1 MNIDGMIVNADVQ
14 EIIDELKSQL
24 ALQGISL
31 FAKSK
36 DSAEDYMVCCP
47 YHKDGQERNPSM
59 GIRKSDGM
67 THCLACGVVRSL
79 PEMICDCFNE
89 TDKTF
94 GHKWLAQN
102 FLSIGVGERGNIVLD
117 CSRTN
122 NADVSDVVLSTVT
135 EKELDSYRYVHPY
148 MYERGLTDD
157 IIEEFDIGYDKA
169 TDSITFPVKDV
180 NGKCLFVA
188 RRQIKTKR
196 FDLPKDIEKPL
207 YGLYE
212 VCKYTEEHLVL
223 GGRGR
228 HYPISEIYVCE
239 GLFDCLRLWCNGK
252 FAVAGFGCLF
262 SEYQIRQLESLPTR
276 HLILALDNDE
286 AGRSATERL
295 KKRIRNKLISV
306 VELPVG
312 RKDIGECS
320 DDEICKLKENLY

>member
-1 MNIDGMIVNADVQ
+1 MNINGMIINADVQ

-24 ALQGISL
+24 ALQGVLL

-67 THCLACGVVRSL
+67 AHCLACGVVRSL

-89 TDKTF
+89 TDKSF

-102 FLSIGVGERGNIVLD
+102 FLSIGVEERGTIVLD

-196 FDLPKDIEKPL
+196 FDIPKGIDKPL

-212 VCKYTEEHLVL
+212 VDN
-223 GGRGR
+223 
-228 HYPISEIYVCE
+228 ISFAGSDDLLDEIYVCE
-239 GLFDCLRLWCNGK
+239 GLFDCLRLWCNYRY
-252 FAVAGFGCLF
+252 AVAGFGCLF
-262 SEYQIRQLESLPTR
+262 SAYQIRQLESLPTR

-320 DDEICKLKENLY
+320 DDEICKLKESLY

>member
-1 MNIDGMIVNADVQ
+1 MNIDGMIINADVQ

-36 DSAEDYMVCCP
+36 DSAEDYMTCCP

-67 THCLACGVVRSL
+67 AHCLACGVVRSL

-102 FLSIGVGERGNIVLD
+102 FLSIGVEERGNIVLD
-117 CSRTN
+117 YSRTN
-122 NADVSDVVLSTVT
+122 NADVSDVVFSTVT

-196 FDLPKDIEKPL
+196 FDIPKGIDKPL
-207 YGLYE
+207 YGLCE
-212 VCKYTEEHLVL
+212 VNN
-223 GGRGR
+223 
-228 HYPISEIYVCE
+228 ISFAGSNDMLDEIYVCE
-239 GLFDCLRLWCNGK
+239 GLFDCLRLWCNYRY
-252 FAVAGFGCLF
+252 AVAGFGCLF
-262 SEYQIRQLESLPTR
+262 SDYQIRQLESLPTR

-320 DDEICKLKENLY
+320 DSEICELKENLY

>member
-1 MNIDGMIVNADVQ
+1 MNIDGMIINADVQ

-24 ALQGISL
+24 EIRGILL

-67 THCLACGVVRSL
+67 AHCLACGVVRSL

-89 TDKTF
+89 TDKSF

-102 FLSIGVGERGNIVLD
+102 FLSIGVEERGNIVLD
-117 CSRTN
+117 YSRTN

-196 FDLPKDIEKPL
+196 FDIPKGIDKPL

-212 VCKYTEEHLVL
+212 VDN
-223 GGRGR
+223 
-228 HYPISEIYVCE
+228 ISFAGSDDLLDEIYVCE
-239 GLFDCLRLWCNGK
+239 GLFDCLRLWCNYRY
-252 FAVAGFGCLF
+252 AVAGFDCLF
-262 SEYQIRQLESLPTR
+262 SDYQIRQLESLLTR
-276 HLILALDNDE
+276 KLVLALDNDE
-286 AGRSATERL
+286 AGKQATERL
-295 KKRIRNKLISV
+295 KSKIKCKIISTV
-306 VELPVG
+306 VLPKG
-312 RKDIGECS
+312 RKDIGECT
-320 DDEICKLKENLY
+320 DEEIMNLQENFL

>member
-1 MNIDGMIVNADVQ
+1 MNINGMIINADVQ

-24 ALQGISL
+24 ALQGVLL

-67 THCLACGVVRSL
+67 AHCLACGVVRSL

-89 TDKTF
+89 TDKSF

-102 FLSIGVGERGNIVLD
+102 FLSIGVEERGTIVLD

-196 FDLPKDIEKPL
+196 FDIPKGIDKPL

-212 VCKYTEEHLVL
+212 VDN
-223 GGRGR
+223 
-228 HYPISEIYVCE
+228 ISFAGSDDLLDEIYVCE
-239 GLFDCLRLWCNGK
+239 GLFDCLRLWCNYRY
-252 FAVAGFGCLF
+252 AVAGFGCLF
-262 SEYQIRQLESLPTR
+262 SAYQIRQLESLPTR

-295 KKRIRNKLISV
+295 KKRIRNKIISV

>member
-1 MNIDGMIVNADVQ
+1 MNIDGMIINADVQ

-24 ALQGISL
+24 EIRGILL

-67 THCLACGVVRSL
+67 AHCLACGVVRSL
-79 PEMICDCFNE
+79 PEMICDCINE
-89 TDKTF
+89 TDKSF

-102 FLSIGVGERGNIVLD
+102 FLSIGVEERGTIVLD

-196 FDLPKDIEKPL
+196 FDIPKGIDKPL

-212 VCKYTEEHLVL
+212 VDN
-223 GGRGR
+223 
-228 HYPISEIYVCE
+228 ISFAGSDDLLDEIYVCE
-239 GLFDCLRLWCNGK
+239 GLFDCLRLWCNYRY
-252 FAVAGFGCLF
+252 AVAGFGCLF
-262 SEYQIRQLESLPTR
+262 SDYQIRQLESLPTR

>member
-1 MNIDGMIVNADVQ
+1 MPIINGIVIVADIG
-14 EIIDELKSQL
+14 EILTELRSQL
-24 ALQGISL
+24 STQGIIRFQKIVDSG
-31 FAKSK
+31 K
-36 DSAEDYMVCCP
+36 DFMTQCP

-67 THCLACGVVRSL
+67 AHCLACGVVRSL

-102 FLSIGVGERGNIVLD
+102 FLSIGVEERGEICLD
-117 CSRTN
+117 YSRSG
-122 NADVSDVVLSTVT
+122 NADVSDVVLSEVT

-196 FDLPKDIEKPL
+196 FDIPKGIEKPL

-212 VCKYTEEHLVL
+212 VNN
-223 GGRGR
+223 
-228 HYPISEIYVCE
+228 ISFAGSDDMLDEIYVCE
-239 GLFDCLRLWCNGK
+239 GLFDCLRLWCNYRY
-252 FAVAGFGCLF
+252 AVAGFGCLF
-262 SEYQIRQLESLPTR
+262 SDYQIKQLESLPTR